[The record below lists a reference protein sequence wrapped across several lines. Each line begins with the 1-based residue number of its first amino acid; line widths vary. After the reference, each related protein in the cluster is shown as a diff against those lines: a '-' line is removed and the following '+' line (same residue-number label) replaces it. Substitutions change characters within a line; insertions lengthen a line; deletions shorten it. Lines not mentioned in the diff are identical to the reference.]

1 MFGNKSKAA
10 MEELQQL
17 REKLDSTVYFL
28 NGLEAK
34 YQPVGAAWGEVQESR
49 NQVVNALNQIH
60 QNMDAAI
67 EMSSENVV
75 DGQALKGQLQE
86 KCQTIIA
93 AEDKQRQLHEDLR
106 KFYESCMELV
116 ESNKHYTDSSK
127 KMSEVAGELTSGN
140 QVQKR
145 QIEELEE
152 LGKQMGVLALNAAIE
167 AGRLGEG
174 GMQFVAAAEEV
185 RVLSTRY
192 DSSLQNLRE
201 QVYQQEQK
209 MIAMEEEIKRLI
221 SLLKDSSVASGKLL
235 KRSASSVETM
245 DAIAKNHVS
254 GELPKL
260 QDIVT
265 GICNGQEEVAKMQE
279 RNAMQV
285 ADAKEECN
293 TLEQYLAEI
302 QREMKPIFEQCKTM
316 NKGE

>member
-93 AEDKQRQLHEDLR
+93 AEDKQRQLQEDLR

-127 KMSEVAGELTSGN
+127 W
-140 QVQKR
+140 
-145 QIEELEE
+145 
-152 LGKQMGVLALNAAIE
+152 
-167 AGRLGEG
+167 
-174 GMQFVAAAEEV
+174 
-185 RVLSTRY
+185 
-192 DSSLQNLRE
+192 
-201 QVYQQEQK
+201 QE
-209 MIAMEEEIKRLI
+209 
-221 SLLKDSSVASGKLL
+221 
-235 KRSASSVETM
+235 
-245 DAIAKNHVS
+245 N
-254 GELPKL
+254 
-260 QDIVT
+260 
-265 GICNGQEEVAKMQE
+265 
-279 RNAMQV
+279 
-285 ADAKEECN
+285 
-293 TLEQYLAEI
+293 
-302 QREMKPIFEQCKTM
+302 
-316 NKGE
+316 